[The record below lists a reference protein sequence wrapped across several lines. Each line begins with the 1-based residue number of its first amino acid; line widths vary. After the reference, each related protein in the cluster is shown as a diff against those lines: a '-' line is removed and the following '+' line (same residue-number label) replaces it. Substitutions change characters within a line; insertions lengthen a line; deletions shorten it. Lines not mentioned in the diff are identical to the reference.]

1 MTRRVPELHRAAPSA
16 VLYMNAD
23 DAAKRT
29 TATAVTLAGA
39 AACGLVAP
47 ACDLAADEA
56 CADGVISFCDWDAPG
71 SVDCVAAGYGDC
83 ATTMLGSRR
92 VAYCTP

>member
-1 MTRRVPELHRAAPSA
+1 MQAGSF
-16 VLYMNAD
+16 
-23 DAAKRT
+23 
-29 TATAVTLAGA
+29 AGA

-47 ACDLAADEA
+47 ACDLGADEA